1 LAHWSLQVPSGD
13 VIIIN
18 PESLFTAKVQLDKKK
33 SFTTFLARARILKR
47 SRNDPENL
55 PSQII
60 PLNPQSS
67 RGSSVVTL

>member
-33 SFTTFLARARILKR
+33 VSPPFWRVREF
-47 SRNDPENL
+47 
-55 PSQII
+55 
-60 PLNPQSS
+60 
-67 RGSSVVTL
+67 